1 MNKADFK
8 LRPMQLSDIEAG
20 MKLSNA
26 EGWNQTEKDWGL
38 LIGNPENVCMLAEY
52 DKKII
57 GTTAA
62 INYSNQ
68 VAWICMVLVDREYRG
83 HGVSKLLLNSIFK
96 KLQSCKSVKLDAT
109 PEGQRV
115 YKKLD
120 FKEEYLIVRMVNVL
134 MNSLP
139 SIDSDML
146 PEPVEEK
153 HIQEIIALDKL
164 IFGANRTQLIESL
177 IREYPGK
184 AWLLKRNN
192 LVTGFALGRKGKKFH
207 QIGPVVSSNTTEAKI
222 LITQALK
229 GLSNQSVV
237 VDVLCDKEDLLNW
250 LNPIGFTKQRNFV
263 RMYKNENPFPGVID
277 KQYLICGPEF
287 G

>member
-1 MNKADFK
+1 MNLTAFI

-20 MKLSNA
+20 MKLSSA
-26 EGWNQTEKDWGL
+26 EGWNQTEKDWRL
-38 LIGNPENVCMLAEY
+38 LIGNPENICMLAEY

-83 HGVSKLLLNSIFK
+83 HGVSKLLLNNILK
-96 KLQSCKSVKLDAT
+96 KLEACKSVKLDAT

-115 YKKLD
+115 YKNFD
-120 FKEEYLIVRMVNVL
+120 FKDEYLIARMTSAPMKSVPFHDVD
-134 MNSLP
+134 
-139 SIDSDML
+139 IL

-153 HIQEIIALDKL
+153 HIQEIVTLDKF
-164 IFGANRTQLIESL
+164 IFGANRIQLIKTL
-177 IREYPGK
+177 INEFPGK
-184 AWLLKRNN
+184 AWQLKRNKMI
-192 LVTGFALGRKGKKFH
+192 TGFALGRNGRKFH
-207 QIGPVVSSNTTEAKI
+207 QIGPVVASNTSDAKI
-222 LITQALK
+222 LIMQALK
-229 GLSNQSVV
+229 ALINQPVV
-237 VDVLCDKEDLLNW
+237 VDVLCEKEALLNW
-250 LNPIGFTKQRNFV
+250 LIPIGFAKQRNFV
-263 RMYKNENPFPGVID
+263 RMYKHENPFPGVID

>member
-1 MNKADFK
+1 MNLAAFI
-8 LRPMQLSDIEAG
+8 LRPMQLSDIESG

-26 EGWNQTEKDWGL
+26 EGWNQTEKDWRL

-83 HGVSKLLLNSIFK
+83 HGVSKLLLNNILK
-96 KLQSCKSVKLDAT
+96 KLESCKCVKLDAT

-115 YKKLD
+115 YKKFH
-120 FKEEYLIVRMVNVL
+120 FKDEYLIARMTSAPMKSVPFHNVD
-134 MNSLP
+134 
-139 SIDSDML
+139 IL
-146 PEPVEEK
+146 PEPIEEK
-153 HIQEIIALDKL
+153 HIQEIVTLDKF
-164 IFGANRTQLIESL
+164 IFGANRIQLIKTL
-177 IREYPGK
+177 INEYPGK
-184 AWLLKRNN
+184 AWLLKRNKTI
-192 LVTGFALGRKGKKFH
+192 TGFALGRNGRKFH
-207 QIGPVVSSNTTEAKI
+207 QIGPVVASNTSDVKI

-229 GLSNQSVV
+229 SLIHQPVV
-237 VDVLCDKEDLLNW
+237 VDVLCDKEDLINW
-250 LNPIGFTKQRNFV
+250 LIAIGFTKQRIFV
-263 RMYKNENPFPGVID
+263 RMYRNENPFPGVPD
-277 KQYLICGPEF
+277 KQFLICGPEF